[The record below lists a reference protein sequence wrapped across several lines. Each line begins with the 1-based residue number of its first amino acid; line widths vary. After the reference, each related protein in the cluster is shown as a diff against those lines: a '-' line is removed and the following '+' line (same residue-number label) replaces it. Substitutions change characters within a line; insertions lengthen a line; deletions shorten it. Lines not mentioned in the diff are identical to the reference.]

1 MMRVGQG
8 FDVHAFDAQ
17 RPLML
22 GGVAIPDHPGL
33 AGHSDADVLSHAV
46 ADALLGA
53 ASLGDLGALFPASDR
68 WSGASSLDILRESA
82 LAVERA
88 GWSVANV
95 DATVIGRSPKLA
107 PHRQQMISNL
117 AAAVGI
123 DGSCVSV
130 KATTTD
136 DLGFIGRSE
145 GMAALA
151 VVLIEQPV
159 PARG

>member
-1 MMRVGQG
+1 MRVGQG
-8 FDVHAFDAQ
+8 FDAHAFDAE

-53 ASLGDLGALFPASDR
+53 ASLGDLGTLFPSTDR
-68 WSGASSLDILRESA
+68 WRDASSLDILKESA
-82 LAVERA
+82 SAVARA

-95 DATVIGRSPKLA
+95 DATVIGQSPKLA
-107 PHRQQMISNL
+107 PHRQEMISNL
-117 AAAVGI
+117 AGALSIEA
-123 DGSCVSV
+123 SCVSV

-136 DLGFIGRSE
+136 HLGFVGRSE

-151 VVLIEQPV
+151 IVLIEQPA

>member
-1 MMRVGQG
+1 MRVGQG
-8 FDVHAFDAQ
+8 FDAHAFDAQ

-33 AGHSDADVLSHAV
+33 VGHSDADVLSHAI

-53 ASLGDLGALFPASDR
+53 ASLGDLGALFPANDR
-68 WSGASSLDILRESA
+68 RGASSLDILRESA
-82 LAVERA
+82 QAVARA

-95 DATVIGRSPKLA
+95 DATVIAQSPKLA
-107 PHRQQMISNL
+107 PHRQEMIRNL
-117 AAAVGI
+117 AAALAI

-151 VVLIEQPV
+151 VVLIEQPA